1 MTSYSSRVGTVVTM
15 IFSSQETLRFFEDT
29 DHWILVSKIIVE
41 RSLVTKRL
49 FKGEYYSFPS
59 NIFVDSSTYFV
70 MNQIYKYLL
79 RPRFEYC
86 LCLFIYLRLFVV
98 KINFKF
104 LISRFITHIFNKVMF
119 YLNYKNTTLSHA
131 HV

>member
-1 MTSYSSRVGTVVTM
+1 M

-29 DHWILVSKIIVE
+29 DYWILVSKIKVE
-41 RSLVTKRL
+41 RFLVTKRF

-59 NIFVDSSTYFV
+59 NIFVDSSEISCTYFV

-79 RPRFEYC
+79 GPRFEYC
-86 LCLFIYLRLFVV
+86 LCLFIYLTLFVV

-119 YLNYKNTTLSHA
+119 YLSL
-131 HV
+131 

>member
-1 MTSYSSRVGTVVTM
+1 MTSYSSRVGTVVTI

-29 DHWILVSKIIVE
+29 GYWILVSKIIVKLF
-41 RSLVTKRL
+41 LVTKRF
-49 FKGEYYSFPS
+49 FKGGYYSFPS
-59 NIFVDSSTYFV
+59 NIFVDSSEIFCTYFV
-70 MNQIYKYLL
+70 MNQIYKDLL
-79 RPRFEYC
+79 RPRFEYY

-119 YLNYKNTTLSHA
+119 YLS
-131 HV
+131 